1 MKSKE
6 TGLSKFVPTDAGI
19 QLNTKE
25 KKDEDT
31 KAMAASNPIP
41 QETSFCMQPLMYLS
55 MILIIILLA
64 PNSSLPMEV
73 TTSVGQPTTLFV
85 ELPYA
90 DDSEII
96 WKKDGKPV
104 TYPVLPDGSL
114 YIESTKLSDQ
124 GGYTVTASSTDNT
137 TSESLQL
144 VVIDPKMPTSEKLL
158 CGYLE
163 HVAVVL

>member
-1 MKSKE
+1 
-6 TGLSKFVPTDAGI
+6 
-19 QLNTKE
+19 
-25 KKDEDT
+25 
-31 KAMAASNPIP
+31 
-41 QETSFCMQPLMYLS
+41 
-55 MILIIILLA
+55 
-64 PNSSLPMEV
+64 MEV

-114 YIESTKLSDQ
+114 YIASTKLTDQ
-124 GGYTVTASSTDNT
+124 GSYTVTASSTDNT

-144 VVIDPKMPTSEKLL
+144 VVIDPKMPTSKNY
-158 CGYLE
+158 C
-163 HVAVVL
+163 VVT